1 MKEKKEVI
9 RKNIRMSKTIGDWVE
24 EKAAEL
30 GISQANLMVTAIAE
44 YKKQDEVLNAMK
56 NYEGIMQKIKEIDLK
71 ERKTP

>member
-9 RKNIRMSKTIGDWVE
+9 RKNIRMSKIIGDWVE

-30 GISQANLMVTAIAE
+30 GISQANLMVMAIAE
-44 YKKQDEVLNAMK
+44 YKKQDEALNAMK

-71 ERKTP
+71 ER